1 MQKMDCQ
8 AIGYGYIIIPKAL
21 LKEQLIDCSPHEGEI
36 EAFLKLLI
44 KVNYSETKL
53 TDHQR
58 RTIVC
63 KRGESLHSYRS
74 WSAIFHWPTSRTYRF
89 IQQLKTNGIIE
100 IIPHNDTTALHIRV
114 VDYENWTNISTLRI
128 VNYDSWVNMP
138 IPTAGRQLQKKK
150 ASNEKFRLFWDDY
163 HNILQLPK
171 ENIAKAQRI
180 WKKLS
185 EKEQQLAID
194 HIEEYYYHQTNM
206 KFTLHACSYLSNKAF
221 LNEYEY

>member
-1 MQKMDCQ
+1 MQKMNCQ

-21 LKEQLIDCSPHEGEI
+21 LKEQLTGCSPHEGEI

-53 TDHQR
+53 TDRQKH
-58 RTIVC
+58 TIVC

-114 VDYENWTNISTLRI
+114 VNYENWTNISAL
-128 VNYDSWVNMP
+128 V
-138 IPTAGRQLQKKK
+138 G
-150 ASNEKFRLFWDDY
+150 EK
-163 HNILQLPK
+163 K
-171 ENIAKAQRI
+171 ENARKPAT
-180 WKKLS
+180 KS
-185 EKEQQLAID
+185 SASSG
-194 HIEEYYYHQTNM
+194 T
-206 KFTLHACSYLSNKAF
+206 TSTTSCSFPKRTSPKRSVSGKS
-221 LNEYEY
+221 

>member
-36 EAFLKLLI
+36 EAFLKLLV

-114 VDYENWTNISTLRI
+114 VNYENWTNISTL
-128 VNYDSWVNMP
+128 
-138 IPTAGRQLQKKK
+138 L
-150 ASNEKFRLFWDDY
+150 NEKKRKHTKNQRRKVPPLLGRLPQHPAAPQREHRQGAAY
-163 HNILQLPK
+163 LEKAERKRTATRHRPYRRLLLSSGKYKIHVTCLQLF
-171 ENIAKAQRI
+171 IQ
-180 WKKLS
+180 
-185 EKEQQLAID
+185 
-194 HIEEYYYHQTNM
+194 
-206 KFTLHACSYLSNKAF
+206 
-221 LNEYEY
+221 

>member
-36 EAFLKLLI
+36 EAFLKLLV

-100 IIPHNDTTALHIRV
+100 ILTT
-114 VDYENWTNISTLRI
+114 TPPPCISEWSTTKTGQTSRH
-128 VNYDSWVNMP
+128 SS
-138 IPTAGRQLQKKK
+138 TRKKK
-150 ASNEKFRLFWDDY
+150 THKKPATKSSASSGTTTTTSCSS
-163 HNILQLPK
+163 PK
-171 ENIAKAQRI
+171 RTSPRRSVSGK
-180 WKKLS
+180 S
-185 EKEQQLAID
+185 
-194 HIEEYYYHQTNM
+194 
-206 KFTLHACSYLSNKAF
+206 
-221 LNEYEY
+221 

>member
-36 EAFLKLLI
+36 EAFLKLLV

-114 VDYENWTNISTLRI
+114 VNYENWTNISTL
-128 VNYDSWVNMP
+128 
-138 IPTAGRQLQKKK
+138 L
-150 ASNEKFRLFWDDY
+150 NEKKENTHPAAPQGEHRQGAAYLEKAERKRTATRHRPYRRLLLSSGKY
-163 HNILQLPK
+163 KIHVTCLQLF
-171 ENIAKAQRI
+171 IQ
-180 WKKLS
+180 
-185 EKEQQLAID
+185 
-194 HIEEYYYHQTNM
+194 
-206 KFTLHACSYLSNKAF
+206 
-221 LNEYEY
+221 

>member
-100 IIPHNDTTALHIRV
+100 IIPHNDTTALHLDTPRREKRKHTKSQQRKV
-114 VDYENWTNISTLRI
+114 PPLLGRLPQHPAAPQREHRQGAAYLEKAERKRTAARHRPYRRI
-128 VNYDSWVNMP
+128 LLSSDKHEIHV
-138 IPTAGRQLQKKK
+138 TC
-150 ASNEKFRLFWDDY
+150 
-163 HNILQLPK
+163 LQLF
-171 ENIAKAQRI
+171 IQ
-180 WKKLS
+180 
-185 EKEQQLAID
+185 
-194 HIEEYYYHQTNM
+194 
-206 KFTLHACSYLSNKAF
+206 
-221 LNEYEY
+221 

>member
-114 VDYENWTNISTLRI
+114 VDYENWTNISTLLGEK
-128 VNYDSWVNMP
+128 
-138 IPTAGRQLQKKK
+138 THKKPATK
-150 ASNEKFRLFWDDY
+150 SSASSGTTTTTSCSS
-163 HNILQLPK
+163 PK
-171 ENIAKAQRI
+171 RTSPRHSVSGK
-180 WKKLS
+180 S
-185 EKEQQLAID
+185 
-194 HIEEYYYHQTNM
+194 
-206 KFTLHACSYLSNKAF
+206 
-221 LNEYEY
+221 

>member
-1 MQKMDCQ
+1 MQEMNPH
-8 AIGYGYIIIPKAL
+8 IIEHGYIVIPKAL
-21 LKEQLIDCSPHEGEI
+21 LIEQFASCENREGEI

-44 KVNYSETKL
+44 KVNYTETKH
-53 TDHQR
+53 TDYWHN
-58 RTIVC
+58 TIMC

-74 WSAIFHWPTSRTYRF
+74 WSVIFHWSTGRTYRF
-89 IQQLKTNGIIE
+89 IQQLNAKGIIE
-100 IIPHNDTTALHIRV
+100 IIPHDAATFLHIRV
-114 VDYENWTNISTLRI
+114 VNYESWTNTLAF
-128 VNYDSWVNMP
+128 NP
-138 IPTAGRQLQKKK
+138 GKQQKKK
-150 ASNEKFRLFWDDY
+150 ASDEKFRLFWDDF
-163 HNILQLPK
+163 HNIMQLPK

>member
-36 EAFLKLLI
+36 EAFLKLLV

-100 IIPHNDTTALHIRV
+100 IIPHNDTTAL
-114 VDYENWTNISTLRI
+114 
-128 VNYDSWVNMP
+128 
-138 IPTAGRQLQKKK
+138 
-150 ASNEKFRLFWDDY
+150 
-163 HNILQLPK
+163 QLPK

>member
-36 EAFLKLLI
+36 EAFLKLLV

-89 IQQLKTNGIIE
+89 IQQLKQTGSSKSSL
-100 IIPHNDTTALHIRV
+100 TT
-114 VDYENWTNISTLRI
+114 TPPPCISEWSTTKTGQTSRH
-128 VNYDSWVNMP
+128 SS
-138 IPTAGRQLQKKK
+138 TRKKK
-150 ASNEKFRLFWDDY
+150 THKKSATKSSASSGTTTTTSCSS
-163 HNILQLPK
+163 PK
-171 ENIAKAQRI
+171 RTSPRRSVSGK
-180 WKKLS
+180 S
-185 EKEQQLAID
+185 
-194 HIEEYYYHQTNM
+194 
-206 KFTLHACSYLSNKAF
+206 
-221 LNEYEY
+221 

>member
-114 VDYENWTNISTLRI
+114 VNYKNWTNISAL
-128 VNYDSWVNMP
+128 
-138 IPTAGRQLQKKK
+138 L
-150 ASNEKFRLFWDDY
+150 NEK
-163 HNILQLPK
+163 K

>member
-36 EAFLKLLI
+36 EAFLKLLV

-74 WSAIFHWPTSRTYRF
+74 WSPF
-89 IQQLKTNGIIE
+89 
-100 IIPHNDTTALHIRV
+100 
-114 VDYENWTNISTLRI
+114 STGQRAE
-128 VNYDSWVNMP
+128 
-138 IPTAGRQLQKKK
+138 PTA
-150 ASNEKFRLFWDDY
+150 
-163 HNILQLPK
+163 
-171 ENIAKAQRI
+171 
-180 WKKLS
+180 
-185 EKEQQLAID
+185 
-194 HIEEYYYHQTNM
+194 
-206 KFTLHACSYLSNKAF
+206 SYN
-221 LNEYEY
+221 N

>member
-36 EAFLKLLI
+36 EAFLKLLV

-89 IQQLKTNGIIE
+89 IQQLKTTGQTSR
-100 IIPHNDTTALHIRV
+100 HS
-114 VDYENWTNISTLRI
+114 STR
-128 VNYDSWVNMP
+128 
-138 IPTAGRQLQKKK
+138 KKK
-150 ASNEKFRLFWDDY
+150 THKKPATKSSASSGTTTTTSCSS
-163 HNILQLPK
+163 PK
-171 ENIAKAQRI
+171 RTSPRRSVSGK
-180 WKKLS
+180 S
-185 EKEQQLAID
+185 
-194 HIEEYYYHQTNM
+194 
-206 KFTLHACSYLSNKAF
+206 
-221 LNEYEY
+221 

>member
-36 EAFLKLLI
+36 EAFLKLLV

-74 WSAIFHWPTSRTYRF
+74 WSAIFHWPTSR
-89 IQQLKTNGIIE
+89 
-100 IIPHNDTTALHIRV
+100 
-114 VDYENWTNISTLRI
+114 
-128 VNYDSWVNMP
+128 
-138 IPTAGRQLQKKK
+138 PTA
-150 ASNEKFRLFWDDY
+150 
-163 HNILQLPK
+163 
-171 ENIAKAQRI
+171 
-180 WKKLS
+180 
-185 EKEQQLAID
+185 
-194 HIEEYYYHQTNM
+194 
-206 KFTLHACSYLSNKAF
+206 SYN
-221 LNEYEY
+221 N

>member
-74 WSAIFHWPTSRTYRF
+74 WSAIFHWPTSSGKTGSYCP
-89 IQQLKTNGIIE
+89 LK
-100 IIPHNDTTALHIRV
+100 
-114 VDYENWTNISTLRI
+114 S
-128 VNYDSWVNMP
+128 
-138 IPTAGRQLQKKK
+138 
-150 ASNEKFRLFWDDY
+150 
-163 HNILQLPK
+163 
-171 ENIAKAQRI
+171 
-180 WKKLS
+180 KLKNPPS
-185 EKEQQLAID
+185 A
-194 HIEEYYYHQTNM
+194 N
-206 KFTLHACSYLSNKAF
+206 
-221 LNEYEY
+221 

>member
-114 VDYENWTNISTLRI
+114 VDYENWTNISTLL
-128 VNYDSWVNMP
+128 
-138 IPTAGRQLQKKK
+138 GEKKK
-150 ASNEKFRLFWDDY
+150 THKKPATKSSASSGTTTTTSCSS
-163 HNILQLPK
+163 PK
-171 ENIAKAQRI
+171 RTSPRRSVSGKAER
-180 WKKLS
+180 
-185 EKEQQLAID
+185 KEQQLAID

>member
-1 MQKMDCQ
+1 MDCQ

-36 EAFLKLLI
+36 EAFLKLLV

-114 VDYENWTNISTLRI
+114 VKI
-128 VNYDSWVNMP
+128 
-138 IPTAGRQLQKKK
+138 GR
-150 ASNEKFRLFWDDY
+150 A
-163 HNILQLPK
+163 HV
-171 ENIAKAQRI
+171 
-180 WKKLS
+180 
-185 EKEQQLAID
+185 
-194 HIEEYYYHQTNM
+194 
-206 KFTLHACSYLSNKAF
+206 
-221 LNEYEY
+221 

>member
-74 WSAIFHWPTSRTYRF
+74 WSAIFPLANEQNLPLHTTTEN
-89 IQQLKTNGIIE
+89 KTE
-100 IIPHNDTTALHIRV
+100 SSKSFLTT
-114 VDYENWTNISTLRI
+114 TPPPCIS
-128 VNYDSWVNMP
+128 
-138 IPTAGRQLQKKK
+138 
-150 ASNEKFRLFWDDY
+150 E
-163 HNILQLPK
+163 
-171 ENIAKAQRI
+171 
-180 WKKLS
+180 
-185 EKEQQLAID
+185 
-194 HIEEYYYHQTNM
+194 
-206 KFTLHACSYLSNKAF
+206 
-221 LNEYEY
+221 

>member
-36 EAFLKLLI
+36 EAFLKLLV

-114 VDYENWTNISTLRI
+114 VNYEKPATKS
-128 VNYDSWVNMP
+128 S
-138 IPTAGRQLQKKK
+138 
-150 ASNEKFRLFWDDY
+150 ASSGTTTTTSCSS
-163 HNILQLPK
+163 PK
-171 ENIAKAQRI
+171 RTSPRRSVSGK
-180 WKKLS
+180 S
-185 EKEQQLAID
+185 
-194 HIEEYYYHQTNM
+194 
-206 KFTLHACSYLSNKAF
+206 
-221 LNEYEY
+221 

>member
-1 MQKMDCQ
+1 M
-8 AIGYGYIIIPKAL
+8 
-21 LKEQLIDCSPHEGEI
+21 
-36 EAFLKLLI
+36 
-44 KVNYSETKL
+44 
-53 TDHQR
+53 
-58 RTIVC
+58 C

-114 VDYENWTNISTLRI
+114 VNYENWNKHFGTR
-128 VNYDSWVNMP
+128 
-138 IPTAGRQLQKKK
+138 RQRKKK
-150 ASNEKFRLFWDDY
+150 TARKTSDEKFRLFWDDF

-171 ENIAKAQRI
+171 EQHRQSARI

-194 HIEEYYYHQTNM
+194 NIEEYYYHQTNV
-206 KFTLHACSYLSNKAF
+206 KFILHACSYLSNKAF
-221 LNEYEY
+221 LNEY